1 MAAGELCG
9 EIRIPV
15 PGGTDLTSKAI
26 PSAMDLYQFLRG
38 VVLGLSIGVA
48 RLNQLHF
55 IAHNPILTGILQV
68 TKLPV

>member
-15 PGGTDLTSKAI
+15 PGGTDLTSKPI
-26 PSAMDLYQFLRG
+26 PSAMDLYRFLRG
-38 VVLGLSIGVA
+38 VGLSIGVA

-55 IAHNPILTGILQV
+55 IARNPILTGILQV
-68 TKLPV
+68 AKLPV